1 MADEFD
7 PKHDY
12 EETGRSTD
20 EDATDTA
27 DDDEFEDLE
36 DTEEDEGDLES

>member
-12 EETGRSTD
+12 EETGRSNE
-20 EDATDTA
+20 EDATGKA
-27 DDDEFEDLE
+27 DEDEFEDID